1 MLTRRAFATTTLA
14 AGLALIT
21 RPAAAQET
29 RIEPI
34 LGDDGL
40 YHQPWFLNSFLDL
53 KDDLAEAA
61 EEGKRFAVIWE
72 QRGCP
77 YCRETHV
84 VNFARPEINEF
95 VRENFNMLQLDI
107 WGSREVTD
115 FDGEALEER
124 ALARKW
130 GIVFTPT
137 IMFFDDSLEKAAG
150 RSGAEAEVV
159 RMPGYFKPFH
169 FITMFE
175 YVKEGAYKAT
185 HFQRYLQDKG
195 DRLRAQGVE
204 VELW

>member
-1 MLTRRAFATTTLA
+1 MLTRRAFATTALA
-14 AGLALIT
+14 AGIALIT
-21 RPAAAQET
+21 CPASAQES
-29 RIEPI
+29 RIAAI

-61 EEGKRFAVIWE
+61 EAGKRFALIWE
-72 QRGCP
+72 QRACP
-77 YCRETHV
+77 YCRETHE

-95 VRENFNMLQLDI
+95 VRENFNVLQLDI

-137 IMFFDDSLEKAAG
+137 IMFFDDSVEKVAG
-150 RSGAEAEVV
+150 RSGPEAEVV
-159 RMPGYFKPFH
+159 RMPGYFKPYH

-175 YVKEGAYKAT
+175 YVKESAYKTT
-185 HFQRYLQDKG
+185 HFQLYLQHKG
-195 DRLRAQGVE
+195 DRLRAQGIE

>member
-1 MLTRRAFATTTLA
+1 MMTRRAFATTGLA

-21 RPAAAQET
+21 RPSQAQDT
-29 RIEPI
+29 NIEAI

-61 EEGKRFAVIWE
+61 AEGKRFALIWE

-84 VNFARPEINEF
+84 VNFARPEINKF
-95 VRENFNMLQLDI
+95 VRENGNILQRDI

-137 IMFFDDSLEKAAG
+137 IMFFDDSVEKAAG
-150 RSGAEAEVV
+150 RSGAQVEVV

-175 YVKEGAYKAT
+175 YVKEGAYKT
-185 HFQRYLQDKG
+185 TYFQRYLQDKG